1 MLIGIDPLLGPDCL
15 AVLRAMGHGDHLV
28 LADANFPAASS
39 ARRLV
44 RMDGAGMLQALGAV
58 LSVLPIDDFEP
69 EPLCSMQV
77 VGDPSAV
84 PPKKDLRP
92 TPAPP
97 LRFAR
102 RKSINQS
109 LVSREVLVSARFS
122 TVTVLLLGAL
132 SACAAPDQD
141 PLSYDEF
148 KATLEETKA
157 TVMEIIGP
165 ERTEGAAGSIYATLP
180 VVVRVDLK
188 DGTRHNYA
196 GQYVVKRVNDVPG
209 ATPEQLRWHIESA
222 DLRELR

>member
-1 MLIGIDPLLGPDCL
+1 MKAVFLDFATVSGGDLDLARLQRLLPDLQLFDITRAEDIVERTRGATIVLINKLVMDEAAMAGNPALKLIYIMRQPVEKAKTPNEL
-15 AVLRAMGHGDHLV
+15 LRAYYGAIDRRDWKAAYRAWGQDG
-28 LADANFPAASS
+28 AAS
-39 ARRLV
+39 
-44 RMDGAGMLQALGAV
+44 GQ
-58 LSVLPIDDFEP
+58 
-69 EPLCSMQV
+69 
-77 VGDPSAV
+77 
-84 PPKKDLRP
+84 
-92 TPAPP
+92 
-97 LRFAR
+97 
-102 RKSINQS
+102 
-109 LVSREVLVSARFS
+109 
-122 TVTVLLLGAL
+122 
-132 SACAAPDQD
+132 
-141 PLSYDEF
+141 SYDEF